1 MNCTIFL
8 FLATEN
14 KEFLCGTKK
23 RWRLFGQ
30 QAKNHDFTLL
40 ILVVV
45 VLSGDL
51 SPLVTYNGRMF
62 EN

>member
-1 MNCTIFL
+1 MFL

-14 KEFLCGTKK
+14 RDFLGGTKK
-23 RWRLFGQ
+23 RWRLLGQ
-30 QAKNHDFTLL
+30 QAKNRDFTLL

-51 SPLVTYNGRMF
+51 SPLVAHHGSNLQ
-62 EN
+62 